1 MRMRKTILTLVA
13 LGGLGF
19 LILPWYATYDGF
31 FSFIWLTDGY
41 PYDEEYAPAILQ
53 IISYGRWWLAPMG
66 LALIPPLI
74 TAFSSLHESKR
85 AYVYIVSGCAGL
97 LWMIMQSL
105 AINIDGLEFAFLRAI
120 FGNPDIMQ
128 EGMGMGATITS
139 VVLISILSY
148 GLARRGAV
156 NGDVFVVASI
166 TLIVALIALFI
177 FFPITTILK
186 SAFET
191 PTGVFQPSLVV
202 ERFANNKV
210 WGLSCLSARTSCGV
224 AWNSLFLAVSV
235 ALSTT
240 ILGAAF
246 ALLMQRT
253 AFKAKWLMRVFSI
266 LPIITP
272 PFVIGMALILIF
284 GQSGTVTVA
293 LSNLLGIEPSRW
305 MYGFWGIFIA
315 QTLSFTPI
323 AFMVLM
329 GVVDGISVSME
340 EASQTLGA
348 DRWKTFNTVTFP
360 LMRPGFANAFLLG
373 FIESLADFGN
383 PLVLGGNY
391 DVLSTDI
398 FFTITGAQAD
408 YGRGAVLS
416 FILLTFTLS
425 AFFLQRWWM
434 GKKSYATVTGKA
446 DQGIPP
452 ELPKGL
458 QAIIYCL
465 TIPFVIF
472 TFAVYLLIVYG
483 GFVKLWGRD
492 NTLTLEHY
500 RRGFSFDFSD
510 GLNFTGAA
518 WDSLFVTLKIALL
531 SAPITAALGL
541 LTAWLLIRQRF
552 AGKNIFEFGTMLSF
566 AIPGTVIGVSYVLA
580 FNIPPIEITGTAL
593 ILIICFVF
601 RNMPVGVRAGVAS
614 MSQLDASLDE
624 ASITLGA
631 SSAKTLQKVV
641 LPLLRPAIITA
652 LVYSFVR
659 AMTAISAVI
668 FLISADYNLST
679 AYIIGRVENGDYG
692 IAIAYST
699 VLIFVMLAAIIFV
712 QLAVGKRKLRAR
724 SIED

>member
-1 MRMRKTILTLVA
+1 MNLRKTILLLVSF
-13 LGGLGF
+13 GLFGF
-19 LILPWYATYDGF
+19 LLLPWYATYDGF
-31 FSFIWLTDGY
+31 LSFTWLTDGY
-41 PYDEEYAPAILQ
+41 PFSEESAPAIIQAL
-53 IISYGRWWLAPMG
+53 SHGRLWLLPIG
-66 LALIPPLI
+66 LAFLPPI
-74 TAFSSLHESKR
+74 FTAFSKLHEAKR
-85 AYVYIVSGCAGL
+85 AYIYIWSGALGL
-97 LWMIMQSL
+97 IWMILTSL

-120 FGNPDIMQ
+120 FGNPDVFQ
-128 EGMGMGATITS
+128 EGMGMGATVSS
-139 VVLISILSY
+139 VMLISIFSY
-148 GLARRGAV
+148 GLARRGFV
-156 NGDVFVVASI
+156 NGDVFVVGSI
-166 TLIVALIALFI
+166 TLIVALISLFI
-177 FFPITTILK
+177 FYPIGTILE
-186 SAFET
+186 SAFLTTAGE
-191 PTGVFQPSLVV
+191 FQPSVAA
-202 ERFANNKV
+202 ERLFNSKI
-210 WGLSCLSARTSCGV
+210 WGVSCLSARTACGV
-224 AWNSLFLAVSV
+224 AWNSLFLAITV

-240 ILGAAF
+240 ILGSAF
-246 ALLMQRT
+246 ALLVHRT
-253 AFKAKWLMRVFSI
+253 SFKAKWAIRMLSV

-272 PFVIGMALILIF
+272 PFVIGMALILLF

-315 QTLSFTPI
+315 QTLCFTPI
-323 AFMVLM
+323 AFLVMM

-348 DRWKTFNTVTFP
+348 GNWSTFLSVTFP
-360 LMRPGFANAFLLG
+360 LMRPGLANAFLLG

-383 PLVLGGNY
+383 PLVLGGNF
-391 DVLSTDI
+391 DVLSTEI

-416 FILLTFTLS
+416 FVLLTFTLS

-458 QAIIYCL
+458 RVMIYLMC
-465 TIPFVIF
+465 IPFVIF
-472 TFAVYLLIVYG
+472 TAIIYLMILFG

-492 NTLTLEHY
+492 NTITLDHY
-500 RRGFSFDFSD
+500 KEGFAFNFNE
-510 GLNFTGAA
+510 GLNLTGAA
-518 WDSLFVTLKIALL
+518 WDSLLVTIEIALL
-531 SAPITAALGL
+531 SAPVTAALGL

-552 AGKNIFEFGTMLSF
+552 AGKNIFEFATMLSF

-593 ILIICFVF
+593 VLIICFVF

-641 LPLLRPAIITA
+641 LPLLRPAIVTA

-699 VLIFVMLAAIIFV
+699 VLIIVMALTILLV
-712 QLAVGKRKLRAR
+712 QLAVGNRKLRAR
-724 SIED
+724 KIEG